1 MKKVFFYLSLLTFV
15 LIAGSTSVHAQSQG
29 QKWLNEARK
38 GNTNAMSTRNNGNM
52 AGQQTNYSAVDM
64 FDTAMQYYEAKNYVE
79 AVTWFR
85 KAAEQGLAKA
95 QYNLGVSYAN
105 GRGVTQSY
113 TEAVK
118 WYRKAAEQGVAKAQ
132 YNLGLCYYN
141 GEGITQSYTEA
152 LKWLRKA
159 KEQGHE
165 GATKLVPMVEMS
177 QALEN

>member
-52 AGQQTNYSAVDM
+52 AGQQTNYTAVDM
-64 FDTAMQYYEAKNYVE
+64 FNTAVQYYKAKNYVE
-79 AVTWFR
+79 AVKWYR
-85 KAAEQGLAKA
+85 KAAEQGLAEA
-95 QYNLGVSYAN
+95 QYNLGVCYAN
-105 GRGVTQSY
+105 GQGITQSY

-118 WYRKAAEQGVAKAQ
+118 WYRKAAEQGLAGAQ
-132 YNLGLCYYN
+132 FNLGLHYYK

-165 GATKLVPMVEMS
+165 DATKLVVEMS